1 MFNKLNTFLP
11 DLNQSLIILA
21 LTTVAGSIISVL
33 GGWAVYLLFP
43 PLVPYKQFMMY
54 PLVFLPPA
62 IYIYWKI
69 AYQKKIAFVSEATEI
84 PVVPINNPGFGR
96 LGGFLSFIIF
106 FFLIFAF
113 NIVTEPLSSW
123 MGIPDFIKEVMKQ
136 MKENP
141 LTMFISVA
149 VFAPLFEEVLCR
161 GIILRGLL
169 HYYSPWKAIL
179 WSSAMFAIMHLNPW
193 QAIPAFLIGGLMGWI
208 YYKTRSLWATIF
220 IHFLNN
226 SFSFA
231 ITVLFPKLPD
241 DVTFSS
247 IIPGNYYYITFLIA
261 LLFTVGAI
269 YLMNQKYDKPVSD
282 KI

>member
-1 MFNKLNTFLP
+1 MLRKLNTFLP

-21 LTTVAGSIISVL
+21 LMIAAGSIIAIL
-33 GGWAVYLLFP
+33 GTWAVYYVFP
-43 PLVPYKQFMMY
+43 TMGPYSQFLMY
-54 PLVFLPPA
+54 PLLFLPPA
-62 IYIYWKI
+62 IYIYIKI
-69 AYQKKIAFVSEATEI
+69 VTNKNMVNASGAVEK
-84 PVVPINNPGFGR
+84 PVVPLNNPGFGK
-96 LGGFLSFIIF
+96 LGGLLSFIIF

-113 NIVTEPLSSW
+113 NIVTEPFSSW
-123 MGIPDFIKEVMKQ
+123 MGVPDFIKTLMQ
-136 MKENP
+136 NMKENP

-169 HYYSPWKAIL
+169 HYYSPWKAIV
-179 WSSAMFAIMHLNPW
+179 WSSAMFAVMHLNPW

-231 ITVLFPKLPD
+231 ITVLFPELPD
-241 DVTFSS
+241 DVTYSS
-247 IIPGNYYYITFLIA
+247 IIPGNYYYITYIIA

-269 YLMNQKYDKPVSD
+269 YLMNKKYDKPVSD

>member
-1 MFNKLNTFLP
+1 MFKKLNTFLP

-62 IYIYWKI
+62 IYIYTKI
-69 AYQKKIAFVSEATEI
+69 ALTKKMADSSGAIEK
-84 PVVPINNPGFGR
+84 PVVPINNPGFGK
-96 LGGFLSFIIF
+96 LGGLLSFIIF

-123 MGIPDFIKEVMKQ
+123 MGIPDFIKEIMKL

-169 HYYSPWKAIL
+169 HYYSPWKAII

-241 DVTFSS
+241 DVTFAS

>member
-1 MFNKLNTFLP
+1 MLRKLNTFLP

-21 LTTVAGSIISVL
+21 LMIAAGSIIAIL
-33 GGWAVYLLFP
+33 GTWAVYYVFP
-43 PLVPYKQFMMY
+43 TMGPYSQFLMY
-54 PLVFLPPA
+54 PLLFLPPA
-62 IYIYWKI
+62 IYIYIKI
-69 AYQKKIAFVSEATEI
+69 VTNKNMVNASGAVEK
-84 PVVPINNPGFGR
+84 PVVPLNNPGFGK
-96 LGGFLSFIIF
+96 LGGLLSFIIF

-113 NIVTEPLSSW
+113 NIVTEPFSSW
-123 MGIPDFIKEVMKQ
+123 MGVPDFIKTLMQ
-136 MKENP
+136 NMKENP

-169 HYYSPWKAIL
+169 HYYSPWKAIV
-179 WSSAMFAIMHLNPW
+179 WSSAMFAVMHLNPW

-231 ITVLFPKLPD
+231 ITVLFPELPD
-241 DVTFSS
+241 DVTYSS
-247 IIPGNYYYITFLIA
+247 IIPGNYYYITFIIA
-261 LLFTVGAI
+261 LIFTVGAI
-269 YLMNQKYDKPVSD
+269 YLMNKKYDKPVSD